1 MIYIICGEFN
11 SGKTAKI
18 KSIYLKDKRGDGFI
32 TEKMYRDS
40 VFYGYETVRLSTGE
54 SVIQSL
60 KSEFFPAL
68 EIPLYT
74 KGAFS
79 FFSEGF
85 TFADAVID
93 DVILKETCPVFI
105 DEIGPL
111 ELQGK
116 GFNELFKKII
126 TTDRTIYFTVRN
138 YCLEKVISL
147 YSLEKYSLIRI

>member
-18 KSIYLKDKRGDGFI
+18 KSIYLKNKKGDGFI
-32 TEKMYRDS
+32 TEKIYRDS
-40 VFYGYETVRLSTGE
+40 IFYGYETVRLSTGE
-54 SVIQSL
+54 AVIQSL
-60 KSEFFPAL
+60 KSGFFPHL

-74 KGAFS
+74 KGEYS
-79 FFSEGF
+79 FFREGF
-85 TFADAVID
+85 AFADMVID
-93 DVILKETCPVFI
+93 DIILKGTCPVFI

-126 TTDRTIYFTVRN
+126 HTDRTIYFTVRN
-138 YCLEKVISL
+138 YCLEKVISI
-147 YSLEKYSLIRI
+147 YSLEKYSLIRV